1 MKGEIANI
9 NTMKSTQSKSI
20 QSPRSKKARPLSRS
34 KLQFGNVAMHYYKG
48 KNYKTALK
56 SFRQE
61 LRLSRSLYQALL
73 DVDYKDNQRILN
85 KRQLEV
91 IEDYLGEP

>member
-1 MKGEIANI
+1 
-9 NTMKSTQSKSI
+9 MKSTQTPTPRGS
-20 QSPRSKKARPLSRS
+20 RSKKARPLSRNR
-34 KLQFGNVAMHYYKG
+34 LQFGNIAMRYYKG

-61 LRLSRSLYQALL
+61 IRDTRGLFQALQ
-73 DVDYKDNQRILN
+73 DVGYKDNQRILN